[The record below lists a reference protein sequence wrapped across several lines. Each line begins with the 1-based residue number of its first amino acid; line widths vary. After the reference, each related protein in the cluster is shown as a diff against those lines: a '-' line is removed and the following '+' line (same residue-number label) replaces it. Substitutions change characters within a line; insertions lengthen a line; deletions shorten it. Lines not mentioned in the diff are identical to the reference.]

1 MTGAGVLTERQ
12 AAFVERQRVAHLA
25 TADAEGRPHV
35 VRVCFVQREGKF
47 YISIDEK
54 PKRSVRLRRL
64 RNIEANPSVALVFDH
79 YSDDWEELG
88 YVLVFGRASV
98 LTSGAEYEAALAGL
112 RERYAQYR
120 SQALEGRPLVRIEP
134 ERVASWGR
142 LG

>member
-1 MTGAGVLTERQ
+1 MLTEQ
-12 AAFVERQRVAHLA
+12 QSAFIEGQRVAHLA
-25 TADAEGRPHV
+25 TADAGGRPHV
-35 VRVCFVQREGKF
+35 VPVCFVQREGKF

-64 RNIEANPSVALVFDH
+64 RNIAENQSVALVFDR
-79 YSDDWEELG
+79 YTEDWEELG
-88 YVLVFGRASV
+88 YVLVFGQASV
-98 LTSGAEYEAALAGL
+98 LAGGAEYEAALAGL

-120 SQALEGRPLVRIEP
+120 SQALEGRPLVRIEV